1 MKKKIL
7 IFTGS
12 RADYSLLKPLIKI
25 AKKDKKIKLSIAA
38 SSLHFS
44 KIFGFTYKEIL
55 KDKNKINYINSTKVN
70 ETSFEEVINYCGKSM
85 IDFSSI
91 LKKSRPDIV
100 VLLGDRYEVFS
111 FCIAAFFLNIPIAH
125 IHGGELT
132 EAAFDDALRHSIT
145 KLSNYHFASHKDY
158 RNRIIQLGESP
169 KNVFNVGAPGIENII
184 KQTFISKKKLFQK
197 YKIPLS
203 FKKALV
209 TFHPETKS
217 SLTVKKQINTLLT
230 ALFSIKNIF
239 YIFSYSN
246 ADPFGKYFIKK
257 IISFDNKFKQSI
269 LFKSMGSKLYHSFIK
284 SSDLVIGN
292 SSSGIIEVPSLK
304 VQTLNIGNR
313 QKGRIY
319 GKSVVHCNNNKDD
332 IIKNINKILLNKK
345 KIDFT
350 NPYYKKGTSKKIFLE
365 IKKILNKKNTAKAFY
380 DISRKKK

>member
-184 KQTFISKKKLFQK
+184 KQTFISKKKLFKK

-332 IIKNINKILLNKK
+332 IIKNINKILVNKK

>member
-44 KIFGFTYKEIL
+44 KLFGFTYKEIL
-55 KDKNKINYINSTKVN
+55 KDKNKINYINSTKVK

-85 IDFSSI
+85 MDFSNI

-158 RNRIIQLGESP
+158 KKRIIQLGEKP

-197 YKIPLS
+197 YKIPLG

-217 SLTVKKQINTLLT
+217 SITIKKQINTLLT

-246 ADPFGKYFIKK
+246 ADPYGKYFIKK

-269 LFKSMGSKLYHSFIK
+269 LFKSMGSKIYHSFIK
-284 SSDLVIGN
+284 NSDLVIGN

-319 GKSVVHCNNNKDD
+319 GKSVVHCNNNKAD
-332 IIKNINKILLNKK
+332 IVRNINKILVNKK

-365 IKKILNKKNTAKAFY
+365 IKKILNKKNIAKTFY
-380 DISRKKK
+380 DIS